1 MNESIVRL
9 ICCLPHYHLHNA
21 SDKQCASTLCSSNY
35 FSTSSL
41 TSCTWGGCM
50 CVCASVSVCQ
60 HCVLPIIFHKIISHQ
75 LQLHT
80 HSVCVCVCV
89 STLCSYY
96 FSSTSSLT
104 SCTQSVILY
113 CQSKEH
119 KVKRGTLLIQLE
131 TKPLGQKTAEWL
143 IPLVRFK
150 PLAHF
155 PTVSG
160 SSIFRKHKRLKS
172 TSFSSIF
179 LVLTHLQ
186 WIQSKR

>member
-41 TSCTWGGCM
+41 TSCTWGGCV
-50 CVCASVSVCQ
+50 CVCVRLCP
-60 HCVLPIIFHKIISHQ
+60 CVNIVFFLLFFINIISHQ

-80 HSVCVCVCV
+80 HRVCACVCV

-104 SCTQSVILY
+104 SCTQRVILY

-131 TKPLGQKTAEWL
+131 TKPLGQKTAE
-143 IPLVRFK
+143 
-150 PLAHF
+150 
-155 PTVSG
+155 
-160 SSIFRKHKRLKS
+160 
-172 TSFSSIF
+172 
-179 LVLTHLQ
+179 
-186 WIQSKR
+186 